1 MKSRLEAMRQAINVL
16 GRRISTLESN
26 QANAE
31 TRKKAEDF
39 KSKIDDGKTP
49 DFLNDLMGAFGK

>member
-1 MKSRLEAMRQAINVL
+1 MRQAINVL